1 MDRNTLR
8 RLQQISHRTN
18 VDKTAV
24 ATNFFNALEKTLAKR
39 GYRADLQL
47 TTDARSTKGRFVAT
61 VKYAKQLGRP
71 DDVDLLALVAQSHPT
86 HQIDWTLVQIDPVES
101 IVIMPL
107 EPAVEMI
114 PIDNINAIPPEFKPI
129 GTALYLRAADTS
141 GKVNEV
147 WTLKQDSEGGMLL
160 YRNQDDLEVT
170 AEEENQIKA
179 GDAVNTPHGPGRVVR
194 FDDQGNAFV
203 QVGNQKRLV
212 AKTDMTP
219 YKKEKEE
226 KKLVDLYTQI
236 YGDPQF
242 ARELVQDYGRKDVK

>member
-8 RLQQISHRTN
+8 RLQKISHREN
-18 VDKTAV
+18 VDKTELAQ
-24 ATNFFNALEKTLAKR
+24 NFFSALEKTLAKR
-39 GYRADLQL
+39 GYRADLQIA
-47 TTDARSTKGRFVAT
+47 TDARSTKGRFTAS
-61 VKYAKQLGRP
+61 VKFAKQLGKP
-71 DDVDLLALVAQSHPT
+71 DDADLMALVAQTYPT
-86 HQIDWTLVQIDPVES
+86 HQIDWNLVQIDPAEG

-107 EPAVEMI
+107 EPSVEVV
-114 PIDNINAIPPEFKPI
+114 PLTNISSIPPEFKPI

-141 GKVNEV
+141 GKINEV
-147 WTLKQDSEGGMLL
+147 WTLKKDSDGGLML

-170 AEEENQIKA
+170 AETETEIKA

-194 FDDQGNAFV
+194 FDEGGNAFV

-212 AKTDMTP
+212 ARDDMTP

-236 YGDPQF
+236 YGDAQF
-242 ARELVQDYGRKDVK
+242 AKELVKDYGRKDKR